1 MQGRGVDCSFSAK
14 LYVIISHN
22 VNFVELVRTCLSEKK
37 KTVDCHMPPPPPLLP
52 HNLNRLPLEQT
63 MLSTV
68 MPTP

>member
-1 MQGRGVDCSFSAK
+1 MQGRGIDCSFSAK
-14 LYVIISHN
+14 LCVIISHN
-22 VNFVELVRTCLSEKK
+22 VNFVELVQTCLSEKKK
-37 KTVDCHMPPPPPLLP
+37 KTVDCHMPPLLP

>member
-37 KTVDCHMPPPPPLLP
+37 KNCRLSYAPPSTAQLD
-52 HNLNRLPLEQT
+52 LNRLPLEQT